1 MLALFAVPTA
11 ELSISV
17 HEWAHLSNMPNT
29 PQRPIPIG
37 YAEYHLW
44 CRLVAGTSLLQI
56 IYRLLC
62 QPGGQVGDAL

>member
-11 ELSISV
+11 KLSISV
-17 HEWAHLSNMPNT
+17 HEWAHLSNIPNT
-29 PQRPIPIG
+29 PIPIG

-44 CRLVAGTSLLQI
+44 YRLVAGTSLLQI